1 MTLVCRKRET
11 SHTLA
16 LFSNAMS
23 QLKNVGFK
31 ATPEEIE
38 FLNTYC
44 EQNSLTKVEV
54 LRSLLRSL
62 ADKIKK

>member
-1 MTLVCRKRET
+1 
-11 SHTLA
+11 
-16 LFSNAMS
+16 MS

-31 ATPEEIE
+31 AAPEEIE
-38 FLNTYC
+38 LLNTYC
-44 EQNSLTKVEV
+44 EQEGLTKVEV